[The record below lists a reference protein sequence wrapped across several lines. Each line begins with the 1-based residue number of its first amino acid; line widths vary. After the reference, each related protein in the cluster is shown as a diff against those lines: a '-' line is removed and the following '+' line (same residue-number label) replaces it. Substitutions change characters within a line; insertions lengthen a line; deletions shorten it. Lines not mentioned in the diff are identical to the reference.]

1 MDDSTIYLATVK
13 GPGNIDIQVR
23 PTDMTMEGY
32 AIVIATMVQATVNMF
47 VSAGVPEKE
56 ALDRILKRLNR
67 EARNPKVSTTFEST
81 RLQ

>member
-13 GPGNIDIQVR
+13 APGNIDIQVR
-23 PTDMTMEGY
+23 PTEMTIEGY
-32 AIVIATMVQATVNMF
+32 AVVIATMVQATVNMF

-56 ALDRILKRLNR
+56 AMDRILKRLNR
-67 EARNPKVSTTFEST
+67 EARNPKVSAVYEST